1 MIAGAGIR
9 HDFWNNHPQGICT
22 VTVILPVSMPSLDV
36 TVIVRSCQSG
46 FRELRT
52 VEYAHR
58 RVFSLGLI
66 NKLLVV
72 CETKLNH
79 QRVARNLDKTSP
91 PGMWLHSLP
100 GFTIPSCCD
109 WHVQLL
115 LLLLLINSKA
125 PTACMVHTAP
135 YCMRVCLIMLYI
147 QLYFFSLPIKHV
159 QP

>member
-1 MIAGAGIR
+1 MIGGADIH
-9 HDFWNNHPQGICT
+9 HDFWNNHPQGICM

-36 TVIVRSCQSG
+36 TVIVWSCQSG
-46 FRELRT
+46 FWELRT
-52 VEYAHR
+52 AEYAHR
-58 RVFSLGLI
+58 QVFSLGLI

-79 QRVARNLDKTSP
+79 QWVARHLDKTSP
-91 PGMWLHSLP
+91 PGMWLHSLQ
-100 GFTIPSCCD
+100 GFTIPSWCD

-125 PTACMVHTAP
+125 QLVWCIPPPTVWECVSS
-135 YCMRVCLIMLYI
+135 CYI
-147 QLYFFSLPIKHV
+147 FSSIFFLPIKHV